1 MILLSKIT
9 LNTFLYG
16 KVVSILW
23 KSGPGAMVSGLV
35 SPDLIH
41 WGPFLSTAFITLLVH
56 ISYLRNLSTHVD
68 LRDSS
73 IFPIFRPKSF
83 LAISYVL

>member
-23 KSGPGAMVSGLV
+23 KSEPGAQTQFSALPGGEG
-35 SPDLIH
+35 H
-41 WGPFLSTAFITLLVH
+41 WTEVAWGYQIL
-56 ISYLRNLSTHVD
+56 
-68 LRDSS
+68 
-73 IFPIFRPKSF
+73 FRRT
-83 LAISYVL
+83 